1 MDPESGGVVLDVKP
15 GTALRL
21 HDQWRVRPRR
31 MPTPEQVSAV
41 HRVLANVEL
50 EAVAERFFQDLG
62 RTKTDLSP
70 VALVIV
76 ESES

>member
-1 MDPESGGVVLDVKP
+1 MEPWE
-15 GTALRL
+15 
-21 HDQWRVRPRR
+21 
-31 MPTPEQVSAV
+31 VSAV